1 MSLGHPRRAPASLPR
16 PRALGVYRRPM
27 SWGGSV
33 SGLFLF
39 SKAHAFL
46 GERVK
51 GEQTE
56 WSFGGE
62 TGDCSA
68 RSGWKGLLSL

>member
-1 MSLGHPRRAPASLPR
+1 
-16 PRALGVYRRPM
+16 M